1 MDTQKQIGTEPK
13 KKSNKKAIWIIA
25 ICLIVSVVLLCLG
38 MLPVLIAGLMWLF
51 DTIFETVMT
60 WIYSLVS

>member
-25 ICLIVSVVLLCLG
+25 ICLIVPVVLLCLG

-60 WIYSLVS
+60 WIYNLVS